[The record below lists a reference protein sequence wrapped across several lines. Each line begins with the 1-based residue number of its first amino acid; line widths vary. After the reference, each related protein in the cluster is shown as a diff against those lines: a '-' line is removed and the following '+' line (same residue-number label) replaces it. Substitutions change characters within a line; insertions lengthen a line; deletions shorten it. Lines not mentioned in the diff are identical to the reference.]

1 MLRFAITVVASRLR
15 LCQLFVILAST
26 ARPIVETF
34 QLVVSES
41 FCVEAP
47 QDVLEVERSVLLVN
61 QHHRRQVIIG
71 VEVLKGIL
79 KQTTGSEE
87 SIDENTYLSD
97 PLKWLGRQLNA
108 VESKESDSSLRWNSD
123 HEELVI

>member
-79 KQTTGSEE
+79 
-87 SIDENTYLSD
+87 SD